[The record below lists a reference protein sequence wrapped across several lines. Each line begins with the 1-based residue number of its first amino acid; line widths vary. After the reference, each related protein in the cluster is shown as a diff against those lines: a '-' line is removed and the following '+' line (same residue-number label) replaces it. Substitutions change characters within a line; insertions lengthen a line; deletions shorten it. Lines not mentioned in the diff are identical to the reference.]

1 MVEVIQGGS
10 RFTLNQ
16 IIGFLFGILVL
27 QATFSFFR
35 IYLFTRVSEKAM
47 ADVRKD
53 LYSKII
59 CLPIT
64 FFESNRVGDLTSR
77 VTSDVSYLDHVLS
90 FTLAEFFRQTATLII
105 GTAFLF
111 IPLGS

>member
-1 MVEVIQGGS
+1 TTMIYSLSLHDALPIYKKIFLLGFLFLVLATATSLVFPRAVGEVVEVIQGGS

-53 LYSKII
+53 LRS
-59 CLPIT
+59 
-64 FFESNRVGDLTSR
+64 
-77 VTSDVSYLDHVLS
+77 
-90 FTLAEFFRQTATLII
+90 
-105 GTAFLF
+105 
-111 IPLGS
+111 